1 MGDRQGVQ
9 DHHSLT
15 PTQDRG
21 GNPLTGS
28 LPPFVSSCTDPHRG
42 GENRNHTLV
51 ASPDDRVTPT
61 RVGKESGW
69 HSPPDLC
76 TRIIPTRVGRFGLWF

>member
-28 LPPFVSSCTDPHRG
+28 LPPLCVFVHRSPPRWR
-42 GENRNHTLV
+42 NRNHTLA